1 MEINCPFSKN
11 IECSVNGALDFYCSS
26 CGFFPAE
33 QRRRK
38 KALYKQSAELET
50 KRRKNI
56 MQLTIQHK
64 GKKVSYSLQAVRKR
78 TDSPKTNIQLK
89 NQQGDG

>member
-1 MEINCPFSKN
+1 MEINCPFTKN

-38 KALYKQSAELET
+38 KAISKHSAELET

-56 MQLTIQHK
+56 MQLTIRHK
-64 GKKVSYSLQAVRKR
+64 GKKVLYNVQAVRKR
-78 TDSPKTNIQLK
+78 TDSTKTNS
-89 NQQGDG
+89 